1 MKIGLEQMGVY
12 VSRRAGGGTLKW
24 NEVRVEMYLNQVFFV
39 QHPES
44 TVGLR
49 STREM
54 RTWAKVIDFLLDGRF
69 GELGD
74 VAIQRLKALETAHNE
89 GSWDLAKHHE
99 LIPASLASI
108 TGDEEKHVAARTELQ
123 ELKLKE
129 AMEKARASRGR
140 KPT

>member
-12 VSRRAGGGTLKW
+12 VSRRAGGGMLKW

-54 RTWAKVIDFLLDGRF
+54 RTWGKVIDYLLDGRF

-99 LIPASLASI
+99 LIPPSLASI

>member
-1 MKIGLEQMGVY
+1 M
-12 VSRRAGGGTLKW
+12 KW

-39 QHPES
+39 QNPES

-54 RTWAKVIDFLLDGRF
+54 RTWGKVLDLLLDGRF

-74 VAIQRLKALETAHNE
+74 VAIQRLKALETAHKE
-89 GSWDLAKHHE
+89 GSWDLARHHE
-99 LIPASLASI
+99 LIPAALASI
-108 TGDEEKHVAARTELQ
+108 TGEEERHVAARTEMQ

-129 AMEKARASRGR
+129 AMEKARAARGSKTR
-140 KPT
+140 